1 MFFTMMMTL
10 TTETSATVVVAVI
23 WEQSIFSIV
32 ALPRELLLEQRQKS
46 MTGNVRGTRTM
57 SK

>member
-10 TTETSATVVVAVI
+10 MTETLATVVVAVI

-32 ALPRELLLEQRQKS
+32 VLPRELLLEQRQKS
-46 MTGNVRGTRTM
+46 MTGNVWGTRTM